1 MSSASKLFLP
11 ITYKKIAINQEKK
24 KEWKQFQ
31 QEKFRRNYKSFVLK
45 T

>member
-24 KEWKQFQ
+24 EWKQFQ

-45 T
+45 I